1 MQRHIAPHN
10 ALNLLSVILTTAA
23 VVALLAPLALAGNLH
38 YPNMQVLTLQLLST
52 FVLLGAGFFASV
64 AAAGTTTI
72 EAGDTLNNRP
82 ACGSAGN
89 AAARRAP
96 TCAVNPLAT
105 APAHATPA

>member
-64 AAAGTTTI
+64 AAAGNKTV
-72 EAGDTLNNRP
+72 EADNALSNQPG
-82 ACGSAGN
+82 CGTAGN
-89 AAARRAP
+89 ATARRAP
-96 TCAVNPLAT
+96 KCAANPVAT
-105 APAHATPA
+105 APAYATPA